1 MQVPVLKMLE
11 NGESELN
18 MLNLNDVI
26 YICVENRTLVYHTVD
41 QAFRHISTLSDWEE
55 HLTEYGFDL
64 TDKTNLV
71 NISKIKKLDSKQG
84 KLFFEEEPTGK
95 SKFATIAFIKQK
107 LFKNLILRAIANN
120 KGTSLEY
127 NIKGKG
133 KSSRLDSENSL
144 AD

>member
-1 MQVPVLKMLE
+1 MQVPVLKQLDNGDTQLYMLD
-11 NGESELN
+11 
-18 MLNLNDVI
+18 LNDVI
-26 YICVENRTLVYHTVD
+26 YICVENRTLVYHTVE
-41 QAFRHISTLSDWEE
+41 QAYRHISTLSDWED

-71 NISKIKKLDSKQG
+71 NISKIKKLDTKQG
-84 KLFFEEEPTGK
+84 KLYFEEEPTGK

-127 NIKGKG
+127 NMKGQGKG
-133 KSSRLDSENSL
+133 ARLESENRL

>member
-1 MQVPVLKMLE
+1 MQVPVLKHLDNGDTELHMLD
-11 NGESELN
+11 
-18 MLNLNDVI
+18 LNDVI

-41 QAFRHISTLSDWEE
+41 QAYRHISTLSDWED

-84 KLFFEEEPTGK
+84 KLYFEEEPTSK

-127 NIKGKG
+127 NLKGQGKG
-133 KSSRLDSENSL
+133 ARLESENSL